1 VKRIA
6 LCLAAALLA
15 ATPLLA
21 QEPEIRR
28 VKTSPDGK
36 SGVVL
41 IEDDAEEVEKLKA
54 EVEALRKRVREM
66 ETELEKV
73 EKDEGVSEDLRERVK
88 KALEKARNSGE
99 AQEKVEEALEKVE
112 DWAPRIRIKRVD
124 DMLPGALPE
133 DFEKRMQEI
142 EKRMEEF
149 RKRHMEDMDKAFER
163 MRKQM
168 EELENDPE
176 AEVEEWEET
185 SKDGSSTV
193 KIKIVRKSSK
203 SEGTTPETEPAKPK
217 SEERKQ

>member
-1 VKRIA
+1 MKRIA

-41 IEDDAEEVEKLKA
+41 IEDDADEVEKLKA

-99 AQEKVEEALEKVE
+99 AQEKAEKALEKVE
-112 DWAPRIRIKRVD
+112 DWAPRIRIKRVESV
-124 DMLPGALPE
+124 LPGALPE

-185 SKDGSSTV
+185 SEDGSSTV
-193 KIKIVRKSSK
+193 KIKIVRKSTK
-203 SEGTTPETEPAKPK
+203 SESTTPEAEPAKPK
-217 SEERKQ
+217 TEERKQ

>member
-1 VKRIA
+1 M
-6 LCLAAALLA
+6 LA

-21 QEPEIRR
+21 QEPETRR

-203 SEGTTPETEPAKPK
+203 SESTTPETEPAKPK

>member
-1 VKRIA
+1 MKRIA
-6 LCLAAALLA
+6 LCLAAAMLA

-21 QEPEIRR
+21 QEPETRR

-73 EKDEGVSEDLRERVK
+73 EKDEGVSDDLRERVK

-99 AQEKVEEALEKVE
+99 AQEKAEKALEKVE

-133 DFEKRMQEI
+133 NFEKRMQEI

-203 SEGTTPETEPAKPK
+203 SESTTPETEPAKPK

>member
-1 VKRIA
+1 MNRIA
-6 LCLAAALLA
+6 LCLAAAMLA
-15 ATPLLA
+15 ATPLFA
-21 QEPEIRR
+21 QEPETRR
-28 VKTSPDGK
+28 VKISPDGK
-36 SGVVL
+36 SGIIL
-41 IEDDAEEVEKLKA
+41 IEDDADEVEKLKS
-54 EVEALRKRVREM
+54 EVEALRKRVREL

-73 EKDEGVSEDLRERVK
+73 EKDEGASDDLRERMK
-88 KALEKARNSGE
+88 KVLERARNNGE

-124 DMLPGALPE
+124 GALPQ
-133 DFEKRMQEI
+133 DFQKRMEEM

-149 RKRHMEDMDKAFER
+149 RKRHMEDMDKALER

-203 SEGTTPETEPAKPK
+203 SESTTPEAEPAKPK
-217 SEERKQ
+217 TEERKQ

>member
-1 VKRIA
+1 MKRIA
-6 LCLAAALLA
+6 LCIAAALLA

-99 AQEKVEEALEKVE
+99 AQEKAEKALEKVE

-124 DMLPGALPE
+124 DVLPE
-133 DFEKRMQEI
+133 DFEKRMEEM

-149 RKRHMEDMDKAFER
+149 RKRHMEDMDKALER

-203 SEGTTPETEPAKPK
+203 SESTTPEAEPAKPK
-217 SEERKQ
+217 TEERKQ